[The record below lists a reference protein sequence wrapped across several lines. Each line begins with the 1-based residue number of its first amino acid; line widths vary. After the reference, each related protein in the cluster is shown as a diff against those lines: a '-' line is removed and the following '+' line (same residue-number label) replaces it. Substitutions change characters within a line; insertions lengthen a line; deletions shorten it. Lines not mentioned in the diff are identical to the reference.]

1 MQITPDWVLDVL
13 GYKSP
18 FGSQLGMI
26 HVYFILQSIQS
37 LTPLP
42 PFSFLPLVLSRPH
55 FSQTPSGTSK
65 SHDRQKNYCPW
76 LYKSKRYSSKN
87 VTRNYELICV
97 FTHLGTYQFLSSIPE
112 PVLYTGHAPEHK
124 PTPALGDVTFIDYK
138 DINGLRPKNKGK
150 THVCIMRT
158 PPHMHTCIIILD

>member
-42 PFSFLPLVLSRPH
+42 LFSFLPLVLSRPH

-65 SHDRQKNYCPW
+65 SHDRRIIVLDYTKVKNILVKIW
-76 LYKSKRYSSKN
+76 QEN
-87 VTRNYELICV
+87 IWNYELICV
-97 FTHLGTYQFLSSIPE
+97 FTYLGTYQFLSSIPE
-112 PVLYTGHAPEHK
+112 PVLYTGHTPGHK
-124 PTPALGDVTFIDYK
+124 PTPALGDVTLIDYK
-138 DINGLRPKNKGK
+138 GINRLRPKKKGK

-158 PPHMHTCIIILD
+158 SPKCIHA